1 LTGYIP
7 IELIVPELKRKR
19 SYLNRIPSID
29 FTSDVYELFLSM
41 ATPEE
46 LEEDILTIET
56 SVKISNQL
64 IK

>member
-1 LTGYIP
+1 MS
-7 IELIVPELKRKR
+7 ELKKKR

-41 ATPEE
+41 ATSEE
-46 LEEDILTIET
+46 LEDDYITPET
-56 SVKISNQL
+56 HTKICNE